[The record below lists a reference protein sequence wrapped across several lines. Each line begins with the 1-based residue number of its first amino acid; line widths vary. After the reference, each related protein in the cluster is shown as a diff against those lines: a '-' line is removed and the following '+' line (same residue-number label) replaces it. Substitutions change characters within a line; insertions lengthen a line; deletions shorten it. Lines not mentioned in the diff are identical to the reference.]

1 MKKRITIDLE
11 NDVYL
16 RLAIQALHR
25 GSKTKSLIENLITSY
40 MNNPLRGTRQKVEAK
55 ASKEVNAA
63 TENNTEAKPAVK
75 IVITE
80 EGKSLYF
87 LNGKRISK
95 AAAEKILY

>member
-40 MNNPLRGTRQKVEAK
+40 MNNPLRSTRKKVEAK
-55 ASKEVNAA
+55 AQKEVSADA
-63 TENNTEAKPAVK
+63 NTEAKPAVK
-75 IVITE
+75 IVVTE
-80 EGKSLYF
+80 AGKSLYY